1 MNASVGKTWITLF
14 LTWLFIFILMMC
26 WYVKCQLK
34 YFYFKGSSQK
44 ILSLP
49 RFVNLLSIPANWKL
63 LIFSRKKKKNN
74 LLLIFSVLPSKK
86 LDAKSHHMQGTF
98 HPNQWQDCYIFITLQ
113 DSTLHHQT
121 TIAFQALLKVE

>member
-1 MNASVGKTWITLF
+1 MNAFVGKTWITLF

-63 LIFSRKKKKNN
+63 LIFSRKKKTICYLYFLFFHRRNWMQKAITCKARSIQTSDKIVIY
-74 LLLIFSVLPSKK
+74 LLHCKIQLSIIKQP
-86 LDAKSHHMQGTF
+86 
-98 HPNQWQDCYIFITLQ
+98 
-113 DSTLHHQT
+113 LHFKH
-121 TIAFQALLKVE
+121 FWK